1 MDQWSI
7 DTTYGS
13 FDNNYIW
20 PQWFLF
26 AQYSSSQSSGA
37 ITVLLGCFSSYSYMI
52 LWLQRVDFPA
62 IPTEAII
69 LVG

>member
-1 MDQWSI
+1 MAVLTAI
-7 DTTYGS
+7 T
-13 FDNNYIW
+13 YIW

-26 AQYSSSQSSGA
+26 AQYSSSQSSGG
-37 ITVLLGCFSSYSYMI
+37 ISVLLGWFSGYSYMI
-52 LWLQRVDFPA
+52 FCFQGVDFPA